1 MAGQVTS
8 NQEDAQE
15 DGMQQLCR
23 LVVDTGYESLPPS
36 LVKRAKRSI
45 LDTMAVTVGGSAMEG
60 IDTTVAYVKEK
71 GGKPE
76 TTIPFYGGK
85 VPASEAGMA
94 IGPMSRAMDYG
105 DVDMVVGHS
114 SEYILPV
121 LLAALGLKENVSG
134 EEFITAFV
142 VGSEVLVRTGL
153 LARPGVSISIGRDGG
168 HYVFGCVAAVGKLLN
183 LSQDELE
190 EAQGIASAM
199 TQPHSTLMYSPPTL
213 MIRLHHGFICQDAIN
228 ACLLAMR
235 GITGPRSGVL
245 SDRGGYQSFI
255 TWETDVSAVTQGL
268 GKVWEMTRLTMKHYP
283 IAASASTTIDG
294 MLSQMHEHQFRAGDI
309 DRIDLDLDARLAD
322 RINQPEAREAQW
334 HPETPHDC
342 QFSVPYGLSSV
353 VHDGYLF
360 LDSYSEEARSRKHV
374 RALMTKISV
383 ARDPSFPLFAARI
396 NTTLKDGR
404 KITNKYLYPRGHP
417 ENPLSDAELIEKFNK
432 CVDYSAFRVS
442 ESVAATVV
450 TRILNLENVDD
461 VASGLVS
468 PLTPA

>member
-1 MAGQVTS
+1 MAQVAS
-8 NQEDAQE
+8 NKEEAHEDA
-15 DGMQQLCR
+15 MRQLCR
-23 LVVDTGYESLPPS
+23 LVVDTSYEDLPSS
-36 LVKRAKRSI
+36 LVNRAKRSI
-45 LDTMAVTVGGSAMEG
+45 LDTLAVTVGGSAMEG

-85 VPASEAGMA
+85 VPASEAGLA

-114 SEYILPV
+114 SEYILPAM
-121 LLAALGLKENVSG
+121 LAALGLKKTVSG
-134 EEFITAFV
+134 KEFITAFV
-142 VGSEVLVRTGL
+142 AGSEVLVRTGL

-168 HYVFGCVAAVGKLLN
+168 HYIFGCVAAVGKLLN

-228 ACLLAMR
+228 ACLLALR

-245 SDRGGYQSFI
+245 SDRGGYQSFV
-255 TWETDVSAVTQGL
+255 TWETDPGAVTQGL
-268 GKVWEMTRLTMKHYP
+268 GRVWEMTRLTMKHHP

-294 MLSQMHEHQFRAGDI
+294 MLSQMEEHRFSAGDI
-309 DRIDLDLDARLAD
+309 DRINLELDVRLAD
-322 RINQPEAREAQW
+322 RINQPEARKAQW

-353 VHDGYLF
+353 IHDGYLF
-360 LDSYSEEARSRKHV
+360 LDSYTEEARAREDV
-374 RALMTKISV
+374 RALMPKITV
-383 ARDPSFPLFAARI
+383 TRDESLPLFAARI
-396 NTTLKDGR
+396 NTILKNGR
-404 KITNKYLYPRGHP
+404 KVTNTYRYPKGHP
-417 ENPLSDAELIEKFNK
+417 ENPMSDTELLEKFSK
-432 CVDYSAFRVS
+432 CVGYSAFKVS
-442 ESVAATVV
+442 DSVSATVAASV
-450 TRILNLENVDD
+450 LSLESVDD
-461 VASGLVS
+461 VAESLIS